1 MKRVLWITITII
13 VTLFL
18 NSALT
23 YGASGSGG
31 MGRWKRRKGNSSGSY
46 VSGSGSFVEDDS
58 SVFIE
63 DYADI
68 EDYAIQYT
76 DATTVGQV
84 QEALNTAGFS
94 CTVDGKYG
102 PNTAQQITLY
112 EKEKGLTEDGII
124 TDTLLESLQITV
136 TDEAKKYAEKAAYST
151 EYSWEDFARKP
162 SEYSGVKAKFS
173 GRILEADPSDS
184 TSGNRW
190 ARMAV
195 NDNID
200 TVFYLIIPSRL
211 VDGRLLENDY
221 ITVYGKGS
229 GTKTYIA
236 VLGNEITI
244 PELEVD
250 YLEMN

>member
-1 MKRVLWITITII
+1 MKRVLSITIAII
-13 VTLFL
+13 IALSL
-18 NSALT
+18 NRALA
-23 YGASGSGG
+23 YGNSGSGS
-31 MGRWKRRKGNSSGSY
+31 MGRSKRSKGNSSGSY
-46 VSGSGSFVEDDS
+46 VSGSGSFVNYS
-58 SVFIE
+58 GVNIN
-63 DYADI
+63 DYDGS
-68 EDYAIQYT
+68 EENTIQYT
-76 DATTVGQV
+76 DATTVSQV

-136 TDEAKKYAEKAAYST
+136 TDEAKEYAEKVAYST

>member
-1 MKRVLWITITII
+1 MKRMICAILAIIIT
-13 VTLFL
+13 LSS
-18 NSALT
+18 NSALICGDT
-23 YGASGSGG
+23 GSGRI
-31 MGRWKRRKGNSSGSY
+31 GRSKSSDVKTKGSY
-46 VSGSGSFVEDDS
+46 VSGSGSFYGES
-58 SVFIE
+58 SSLSDNVYG
-63 DYADI
+63 DNNP
-68 EDYAIQYT
+68 IQYT
-76 DATTVGQV
+76 DATTVSQV

-136 TDEAKKYAEKAAYST
+136 TDEAKEYAEKAAYST